1 MADIN
6 DLMNQLS
13 QLGAAV
19 QNTAGTI
26 NAAGGRTG
34 AGIQAVGQNMARLR
48 TEMQRGTGSVADY
61 AQQLRRVSAQYNN
74 LTDSLKSSDAGQR
87 IFAEQSRASSQLI
100 RQTMGEFAGAVA
112 KTGVTQA
119 LEYFKNQFF
128 TTIKSLQDNVGGTA
142 AAFALTNN
150 ALNAQIK
157 TLEQLQSS
165 LESATGVLALMPG
178 YGKAAAAVT
187 ALGSVLAGLGKDLTK
202 LQAEGVQVLQTE
214 IVKSEIAFNAM
225 TASGAQFT
233 GGMQEMRRATAAVRL
248 DLAELSKFVAQNN
261 ETLAKFGGTVQGG
274 INRFSS
280 VSAEM
285 GNFRKELV
293 MLGYSY
299 EDQAQGMADYMQ
311 MMQQAGQLQQMTDAQ
326 LAKGS
331 RDYLFNLRAISA
343 LTGEDVKRAQARARE
358 ASTQL
363 AVQSKLQN
371 MGAGAMERFQAG
383 IMNMEPFMQK
393 ALQEATAFDGTVV
406 DQGLNQLFAM
416 SPAREELFRR
426 SQQNMQDLSLDA
438 TEITRRYQA
447 DVRELGPA
455 MAKEAGSLG
464 DSLGAANLA
473 IGSFPELTRM
483 VEATMQLGLKGQSDF
498 NSRLPDVVRITGEL
512 ATSQD
517 ALRQTTAD
525 VQVAFKNYQAQ
536 LIEALTEEA
545 EYYALEGARGLP
557 GFLANK
563 GMMKQLDDGFG
574 VTIAGLSTLGIT
586 LKNIPES
593 INKAATEIEKNAR
606 NFLLDVFRG
615 GLTTPRRNQQTPD
628 TSRAPN
634 VDQNAS
640 EYARGGVLRGP
651 DSGFQSSATFHGHEA
666 VIPLGSGDTI
676 AVDLRSPSGLIESAI
691 QKAQA
696 QAGIGNKSMETMQTT
711 LQTMFD
717 NPNLLTRSM
726 GELKQQVASDN
737 QMSQSLLN
745 QYTDKMDTLIAT
757 LQDNVEYSRRIAN
770 DIS

>member
-6 DLMNQLS
+6 DLTNQLA
-13 QLGAAV
+13 QLGAAI
-19 QNTAGTI
+19 QNTASTI
-26 NAAGGRTG
+26 NAAGSRTSG
-34 AGIQAVGQNMARLR
+34 GIQAVGQNMARLR
-48 TEMQRGTGSVADY
+48 MEMQRGTGSVSDY
-61 AQQLRRVSAQYNN
+61 AQQLRRVRAQYDS
-74 LTDSLKSSDAGQR
+74 LEDSLKGSDAGQR
-87 IFAEQSRASSQLI
+87 MFAEQSRASSQLI
-100 RQTMGEFAGAVA
+100 RQTMGEFAGAVT
-112 KTGVTQA
+112 KTGITQA
-119 LEYFKNQFF
+119 LDYFKNQFF
-128 TTIKSLQDNVGGTA
+128 TTITSLQNNVGGTA

-157 TLEQLQSS
+157 TLDALQSAM
-165 LESATGVLALMPG
+165 ESATGVLALLPG
-178 YGKAAAAVT
+178 YGKAFAGVT
-187 ALGSVLAGLGKDLTK
+187 AIGSVIAGLASGFTK
-202 LQAEGVQVLQTE
+202 LQQEGVQVLQTE
-214 IVKSEIAFNAM
+214 IGKSELAFNAM
-225 TASGAQFT
+225 TASGAQFVD
-233 GGMQEMRRATAAVRL
+233 GFAQMRRVTANVRL
-248 DLAELSKFVAQNN
+248 DLAELSKFVAANS
-261 ETLAKFGGTVQGG
+261 ETLAKFGGSVTGG
-274 INRFSS
+274 VKRFES
-280 VSAEM
+280 VSQEM

-311 MMQQAGQLQQMTDAQ
+311 MMQQAGQLQQMSDAQ

-343 LTGEDVKRAQARARE
+343 LTGEDVKRAQTRARE

-363 AVQSKLQN
+363 AVQSKLQS
-371 MGAGAMERFQAG
+371 MGAGAMERFQSS

-393 ALQEATAFDGTVV
+393 ALQQAVAFDGTVV

-426 SQQNMQDLSLDA
+426 SQRDMLDQSLDPK
-438 TEITRRYQA
+438 EITRRYQEY
-447 DVRELGPA
+447 VKELGPA
-455 MAKEAGSLG
+455 MAKEAGSVG

-473 IGSFPELTRM
+473 IGSFPELTKM
-483 VEATMQLGLKGQSDF
+483 LQATMELGLKGQADF
-498 NSRLPDVVRITGEL
+498 NSRLPNVIDMTGKL

-517 ALRQTTAD
+517 VLRQTTAE

-536 LIEALTEEA
+536 LTEALTGPA
-545 EYYALEGARGLP
+545 AKFAKEGAPGLP

-563 GMMKQLDDGFG
+563 GMMKQLDDSFG
-574 VTIAGLSTLGIT
+574 VTIAGLQSIGIVGENFP
-586 LKNIPES
+586 KQFSQS
-593 INKAATEIEKNAR
+593 IANSTEIIARDAKGFIEKIFKEMFETVR
-606 NFLLDVFRG
+606 
-615 GLTTPRRNQQTPD
+615 TTNRQGT
-628 TSRAPN
+628 APN
-634 VDQNAS
+634 VEQMAM
-640 EYARGGVLRGP
+640 ARGGVLRGP
-651 DSGFQSSATFHGHEA
+651 ESGYNSRATFHGNEA

-696 QAGIGNKSMETMQTT
+696 QAGAGNKSVETMQAT

-737 QMSQSLLN
+737 QMSQSLMK

>member
-6 DLMNQLS
+6 DLTNQLA
-13 QLGAAV
+13 QLGAAI
-19 QNTAGTI
+19 QNTASTI
-26 NAAGGRTG
+26 NAAGARTG
-34 AGIQAVGQNMARLR
+34 SGIQAVGQNMARLR
-48 TEMQRGTGSVADY
+48 MEMQRGTGSVSDY
-61 AQQLRRVSAQYNN
+61 AQQLRRVRAQYDS
-74 LTDSLKSSDAGQR
+74 LEDSLKGSDAGQR
-87 IFAEQSRASSQLI
+87 MFAEQSRASSQLI

-119 LEYFKNQFF
+119 LDYFKNQFF
-128 TTIKSLQDNVGGTA
+128 TTIRSLQDNVGGTA
-142 AAFALTNN
+142 AAFALQNN

-157 TLEQLQSS
+157 TLDALQSAM
-165 LESATGVLALMPG
+165 ESATGVLALIPG
-178 YGKAAAAVT
+178 YGKAFAGVT
-187 ALGSVLAGLGKDLTK
+187 AIGSVVAGLASDFTK
-202 LQAEGVQVLQTE
+202 LQQEGVQALQKE
-214 IVKSEIAFNAM
+214 IGKSEIAFNAM

-248 DLAELSKFVAQNN
+248 DLTELSKFVAQNN

-343 LTGEDVKRAQARARE
+343 LTGEDIKRAQARARE

-393 ALQEATAFDGTVV
+393 ALQEAVAFDGTVV
-406 DQGLNQLFAM
+406 DQGLNQLFAL

-426 SQQNMQDLSLDA
+426 SQRDMLDQSLDP
-438 TEITRRYQA
+438 TEITRRYQEY
-447 DVRELGPA
+447 VRELGPA
-455 MAKEAGSLG
+455 MAKEGASLG

-473 IGSFPELTRM
+473 IGSFPELTKM
-483 VEATMQLGLKGQSDF
+483 ISATMELGLKGQADF

-517 ALRQTTAD
+517 ILRQTTAD

-536 LIEALTEEA
+536 LTEALTDPA
-545 EYYALEGARGLP
+545 AKFALEGAPGLP

-563 GMMKQLDDGFG
+563 GMMKQLDDSFG
-574 VTIAGLSTLGIT
+574 VTIAGLQSIGIVGENFP
-586 LKNIPES
+586 KQFSQS
-593 INKAATEIEKNAR
+593 IANSTEIIARDAKGFIEKIFTDMFKNTER
-606 NFLLDVFRG
+606 S
-615 GLTTPRRNQQTPD
+615 
-628 TSRAPN
+628 SRTGAAPN
-634 VDQNAS
+634 VEQMAM
-640 EYARGGVLRGP
+640 ARGGVLRGP
-651 DSGFQSSATFHGHEA
+651 ESGYQAPVTFHGNEA
-666 VIPLGSGDTI
+666 VIPLGSSDTI

-737 QMSQSLLN
+737 QMSQSLMK